1 MIKVVAFDFVGVL
14 ANEKDIDLS
23 LEEDKLER
31 LFGPNLSDEEYIV
44 NAKNIINDDSTIMS
58 TSASIINKLYN
69 VKDREIFKKVKELN
83 DKIKVAIVTN
93 HISVVKDFIIKSF
106 DTDYLDD
113 LVISAEIHKIKPNA
127 DFYEYLLD
135 KYNIKPN
142 ELLFLDDSVRNIE
155 GAKLLGINTIK
166 IDKETD
172 LIKEISKFI
181 S

>member
-14 ANEKDIDLS
+14 VNEKDIDLS

-31 LFGPNLSDEEYIV
+31 LLGPNLSDEDFI
-44 NAKNIINDDSTIMS
+44 ASARNIINDDSTIMS
-58 TSASIINKLYN
+58 TVVSIINKLYK
-69 VKDREIFKKVKELN
+69 VKDKDIFKKVKEMN
-83 DKIKVAIVTN
+83 NNVKVTIATN
-93 HISVVKDFIIKSF
+93 HISPVKEFIIKSF

-113 LVISAEIHKIKPNA
+113 LVISAEIHKIKPDA

-142 ELLFLDDSVRNIE
+142 ELLFLDDSAKNID

-166 IDKETD
+166 VDNETD
-172 LIKEISKFI
+172 LIKEISKYI
-181 S
+181 N